1 MGDLSGFGFV
11 LGFSPHFPQS
21 PAFLI
26 QVKGTGEEE
35 SRLYRS
41 GFSVFCSHAC
51 VRKGCLPLPLM
62 APAAV
67 PWLDLPDSLK

>member
-35 SRLYRS
+35 VDYTDLVFLFSAAMLAYEKAACPSHSWPQQQSR
-41 GFSVFCSHAC
+41 GWTFPTA
-51 VRKGCLPLPLM
+51 
-62 APAAV
+62 
-67 PWLDLPDSLK
+67 